1 MREQITEDV
10 KTAMKS
16 GEKRR
21 VSTLR
26 LIQAAIKDRDIAAR
40 VDGKG
45 QSTGQD
51 KIDDAQLLQLL
62 QKMIK
67 QRRESIR
74 MYTEAGRTELSE
86 QEQAEIIIIEEYLPK
101 QMSEAEVA
109 DAVSAIVTELDAK
122 GLKDMGRTIS
132 ALKERYAGQM
142 DFGKASGVV
151 KAKLT

>member
-26 LIQAAIKDRDIAAR
+26 LIQAAIKDHDIAAR

>member
-67 QRRESIR
+67 QRRETIR